1 MNNSR
6 RFLVTLVNEKAAYSI
21 KRAYFHAQKI
31 IKIKNYLPEKRNE
44 VMDAM
49 RHVAAIRMWEYLHR
63 KKLLGKRN
71 ASRKKGIPEEQFLVY
86 RFLIKPTKEQERFLR
101 QSAGNCR
108 FLWSQMLND
117 FKTTGSYQTPSA
129 YKKKYNFLTVSD
141 NGWGMFVDML
151 LYKAARK
158 GKLVLFVSK

>member
-1 MNNSR
+1 
-6 RFLVTLVNEKAAYSI
+6 
-21 KRAYFHAQKI
+21 
-31 IKIKNYLPEKRNE
+31 
-44 VMDAM
+44 MDAM

-117 FKTTGSYQTPSA
+117 FKTTGSYQRPSA